1 MKRIGVIGIVIED
14 LDCISNVNGI
24 ISRYNDIIVGRLG
37 IPYKEKGVSVI
48 SLVVDGTTD
57 DIGSLTGK
65 LGSIK
70 GINVKS
76 ALTKQLSNNRRKEN
90 EE

>member
-1 MKRIGVIGIVIED
+1 MMKRIGVIGIVIED
-14 LDCISNVNGI
+14 LDCISNVNSI
-24 ISRYNDIIVGRLG
+24 ISSYNDIIVGRLG

-76 ALTKQLSNNRRKEN
+76 ALTKQLSNRRKEN

>member
-1 MKRIGVIGIVIED
+1 MKRIGVIGIVIEN
-14 LDCISNVNGI
+14 LDCISNVNSI
-24 ISRYNDIIVGRLG
+24 ISSYNDIIVGRLG
-37 IPYKEKGVSVI
+37 IPYKEKGISVI

-70 GINVKS
+70 GINLKS
-76 ALTKQLSNNRRKEN
+76 ALTKQLSNRRKEN

>member
-1 MKRIGVIGIVIED
+1 MERIGVIGIVVED
-14 LDCISNVNGI
+14 LSCISNVNTI
-24 ISRYNDIIVGRLG
+24 ISNYSDIIVGRLG

-57 DIGSLTGK
+57 DIGSFTGK

-70 GINVKS
+70 GVNVKS
-76 ALTKQLSNNRRKEN
+76 ALTKPLNNRRKEN
-90 EE
+90 EK

>member
-1 MKRIGVIGIVIED
+1 MERIGVIGIVVEN
-14 LDCISNVNGI
+14 LDCISNVNNI
-24 ISRYNDIIVGRLG
+24 ISSYSDIIVGRLG
-37 IPYKEKGVSVI
+37 IPYKDKGVSVI

-70 GINVKS
+70 GVNVKS
-76 ALTKQLSNNRRKEN
+76 ALTKQLKNRRNKN
-90 EE
+90 EK

>member
-1 MKRIGVIGIVIED
+1 MKRIGIVGIVIED
-14 LDCISNVNGI
+14 LDSINNVNNI
-24 ISRYNDIIVGRLG
+24 ISSYSDIIVGRLG

-48 SLVVDGTTD
+48 SLVVDGTND

-76 ALTKQLSNNRRKEN
+76 ALTKTLKNRRNQN
-90 EE
+90 EK

>member
-14 LDCISNVNGI
+14 LDCISNVNSI
-24 ISRYNDIIVGRLG
+24 ISSYNDIIVGRLG

-76 ALTKQLSNNRRKEN
+76 ALTKQLSNRRKEN

>member
-1 MKRIGVIGIVIED
+1 MKRIGVIGIVIEN
-14 LDCISNVNGI
+14 LDCISNVNSI
-24 ISRYNDIIVGRLG
+24 ISSYNDIIVGRLG
-37 IPYKEKGVSVI
+37 IPYKEKGISVI

-76 ALTKQLSNNRRKEN
+76 ALTKQLSNRRKEN

>member
-1 MKRIGVIGIVIED
+1 MERIGVIGIVVED
-14 LDCISNVNGI
+14 LNCISNVNTI
-24 ISRYNDIIVGRLG
+24 ISNHSDIIVGRLG

-76 ALTKQLSNNRRKEN
+76 ALTKSLNNRRNKK
-90 EE
+90 

>member
-1 MKRIGVIGIVIED
+1 MKRIGIVGIVIED
-14 LDCISNVNGI
+14 LDSISNVNNI
-24 ISRYNDIIVGRLG
+24 ISSYSDIIVGRLG

-48 SLVVDGTTD
+48 SLVVDGTNE

-76 ALTKQLSNNRRKEN
+76 ALTKTLKNRRNQN
-90 EE
+90 EK